1 MGEQAQRPARARLST
16 ALRLLVSAALVGWI
30 LAHADLGRVAE
41 TLRGAEIGP
50 LLIALALIPVG
61 WSCSVLR
68 WRLLLRA
75 QGGDASVPYLMRSLL
90 VGIFF
95 NNLLPSTIGGDAL
108 RVWFTERAGVRR
120 GIALSVVFTDR
131 FVGLLALMLFAAVAV
146 VGSGAVLARA
156 PGLLAWVAAGT
167 LLMGAAAWLLFVPSR
182 GLADLGGALAGR
194 LPGPVRKLA
203 GKAAAAL
210 GAFRGRPG
218 APAALAGAFG
228 FSLLLQLAVVANAW
242 VMGAALRLPIP
253 LAAWFLFVPL
263 AIFCQMLPVSI
274 NGIGVRES
282 VWVFFLGLYD
292 VPPET
297 ALAYA
302 WLDYAGLLL
311 QALIGGGVAALS
323 PSRSI
328 PSPSPPGPLSRRAG
342 EGERDGEGLPMPLA
356 ASSGPGG
363 GALPPGGGGT
373 GRGATPP
380 PAPAPQGMRP

>member
-1 MGEQAQRPARARLST
+1 MDEQAERPVRARLST

-30 LAHADLGRVAE
+30 LSRADLGRVAE
-41 TLRGAEIGP
+41 TLRGAEVGP
-50 LLIALALIPVG
+50 LLVALALIPVG
-61 WSCSVLR
+61 WTCSILR

-75 QGGDASVPYLMRSLL
+75 QGGDASIPYLMRSLL
-90 VGIFF
+90 VGVFF
-95 NNLLPSTIGGDAL
+95 NNLLPSTIGGDAV

-120 GIALSVVFTDR
+120 GIALAVVFTDR

-156 PGLLAWVAAGT
+156 PGLLAWVVAGT
-167 LLMGAAAWLLFVPSR
+167 LVMGAAAWLLFVPSR
-182 GLADLGGALAGR
+182 GIAAVGEALAAR
-194 LPGPVRKLA
+194 LPGPLRKLA

-218 APAALAGAFG
+218 APAALAGAFA

-292 VPPET
+292 VAPET

-302 WLDYAGLLL
+302 WLDYASLLV
-311 QALIGGGVAALS
+311 QAVLGGFVTAFTAQRPGAAVA
-323 PSRSI
+323 
-328 PSPSPPGPLSRRAG
+328 PG
-342 EGERDGEGLPMPLA
+342 
-356 ASSGPGG
+356 
-363 GALPPGGGGT
+363 
-373 GRGATPP
+373 
-380 PAPAPQGMRP
+380 APQGLLP